1 MATVRGYARVSTQD
15 KQDTARQ
22 ERELKAAGAEI
33 IYTEHEH
40 GQATKKKQLAL
51 MMADCKQGDTILVCE
66 VSRLSR
72 STKQLC
78 DIIDFVKENNLCL
91 KVLNSITVDCRKGA
105 GTLDPMTNAYIMLA
119 GVFAELEVE
128 MTRARVRSGMENAR
142 AQGKQI
148 GRPTMTKD
156 DLPEAFTKYLSL
168 YQRDAINKSEFSRL
182 SGISRP
188 TIDKYLNLLES

>member
-33 IYTEHEH
+33 VYTEHEH
-40 GQATKKKQLAL
+40 GQAATKKQLELL
-51 MMADCKQGDTILVCE
+51 MNDCKQGDTILACE

-78 DIIDFVKENNLCL
+78 EFIEFVKNNKLCL
-91 KVLNSITVDCRKGA
+91 KILNSITVDCRQ
-105 GTLDPMTNAYIMLA
+105 GTIDPMTNAYIMLA

-128 MTRARVRSGMENAR
+128 MTRARVRSGVANAI
-142 AQGKQI
+142 ANGKQV
-148 GRPTMTKD
+148 GRPNTTKED
-156 DLPEAFTKYLSL
+156 IPEVFNKYLPL
-168 YQRDAINKSEFSRL
+168 YQRQAINKSEFARL
-182 SGISRP
+182 SGLSRP
-188 TIDKYLNLLES
+188 SIDKYLHLLEG